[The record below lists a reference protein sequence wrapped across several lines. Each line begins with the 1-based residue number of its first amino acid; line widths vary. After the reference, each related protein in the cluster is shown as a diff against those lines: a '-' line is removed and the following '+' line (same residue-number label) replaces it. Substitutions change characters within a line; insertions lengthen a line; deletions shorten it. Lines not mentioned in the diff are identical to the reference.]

1 MNPITL
7 FLGIACALAS
17 LQPLRLFP
25 GLRLLPLSGSLRRLT
40 DWGGGGAQ
48 HVVLIPQIPPPGHA
62 CPQPAPYPDWGG
74 PLRKA
79 AELFCAG
86 TSNCRIRCV
95 VPRHGSPAAFF
106 DERAPIPRGNLVE
119 RDELGC
125 CIGLLPEFLDAD
137 RSQRCYDRGFSALVC
152 HFLSGAAE
160 CPSERRKPYDRE
172 RNSAD
177 HCTPYRW
184 FHPGMDLHFV
194 TLTLGEGN
202 FSLLQPQSHIGVASS
217 RR

>member
-7 FLGIACALAS
+7 FLVIACALAS

-48 HVVLIPQIPPPGHA
+48 HVLGYRPGHA

-95 VPRHGSPAAFF
+95 ASGHGGPAALLDEGAPVPR
-106 DERAPIPRGNLVE
+106 RGNLVE
-119 RDELGC
+119 RDEL
-125 CIGLLPEFLDAD
+125 F
-137 RSQRCYDRGFSALVC
+137 R
-152 HFLSGAAE
+152 
-160 CPSERRKPYDRE
+160 
-172 RNSAD
+172 
-177 HCTPYRW
+177 
-184 FHPGMDLHFV
+184 
-194 TLTLGEGN
+194 
-202 FSLLQPQSHIGVASS
+202 
-217 RR
+217 